1 MIVPTFAG
9 NQNIRQ
15 METKISSQSAS
26 TSSHQVD
33 YAAALRH
40 FQHYHR
46 GRSMRRYCEEEGY
59 DYHKF
64 CKYARE
70 ALNSPD
76 SEPGVFVEVPSQDAP
91 AAAQSSMT
99 VSSGLTV
106 REVRIRLS
114 NGVDLT
120 SRNCDLQVVLD
131 LLTKM
136 LS

>member
-1 MIVPTFAG
+1 
-9 NQNIRQ
+9 
-15 METKISSQSAS
+15 METKISTSPSQAAPS
-26 TSSHQVD
+26 VD

-59 DYHKF
+59 DYNKF
-64 CKYARE
+64 CKHARE
-70 ALNSPD
+70 ALNAPSG
-76 SEPGVFVEVPSQDAP
+76 EPAVFVEVPADV
-91 AAAQSSMT
+91 QSEKPIASA
-99 VSSGLTV
+99 SSSPSLSV
-106 REVRIRLS
+106 REIRIRLS

-120 SRNCDLQVVLD
+120 SRNSDPQEIIS

>member
-1 MIVPTFAG
+1 
-9 NQNIRQ
+9 
-15 METKISSQSAS
+15 
-26 TSSHQVD
+26 
-33 YAAALRH
+33 
-40 FQHYHR
+40 
-46 GRSMRRYCEEEGY
+46 MRRYCEEEGY

-70 ALNSPD
+70 ALNATS
-76 SEPGVFVEVPSQDAP
+76 SEPGVFVEVRSPETPVAE
-91 AAAQSSMT
+91 QSSST
-99 VSSGLTV
+99 HSSGLTV

-120 SRNCDLQVVLD
+120 SRNCDPQVVLD